1 MGHIEPVNGKL
12 YGTVME
18 AEILEQPPKT
28 GRDAKRD
35 AILRIALEAF
45 LTDGYAATSMS
56 TIAAKVGG
64 SKATLYNYF
73 TSKEELFSAVIAE
86 KCQDV
91 HQLLFETELEH
102 GDFRASLT
110 RFGERFLKL
119 VLSDEK
125 IAVFRLITA
134 ETARFPELGRAFYQS
149 GPLLGKKLLAQY
161 FDRAVAEGSLR
172 PGDTSVMSSHFF
184 ALCKGEV
191 HHRKL
196 WNVTSNPSDEE
207 IRTAI
212 GEAVEMFLAAYGS
225 ETE

>member
-1 MGHIEPVNGKL
+1 
-12 YGTVME
+12 ME

-28 GRDAKRD
+28 GRDARRD
-35 AILRIALEAF
+35 AILKIALEAF

-56 TIAAKVGG
+56 SIAAKVGG

-73 TSKEELFSAVIAE
+73 TSKEELFAAVIGE

-91 HQLLFETELEH
+91 HQLLYEVELEH

-110 RFGERFLKL
+110 RFGERFLQL

-125 IAVFRLITA
+125 VAVFRLVTA

-149 GPLLGKKLLAQY
+149 GPLQGKKILAQY
-161 FDRAVAEGSLR
+161 FDRAVAEGSLK
-172 PGDTSVMSSHFF
+172 PGDTSVMASHFF
-184 ALCKGEV
+184 ALCKGEI

-196 WNVTSNPSDEE
+196 WNVTSNPSDAE
-207 IRTAI
+207 IHATI
-212 GEAVEMFLAAYGS
+212 VETVSMFLAAYGA
-225 ETE
+225 EGV

>member
-1 MGHIEPVNGKL
+1 
-12 YGTVME
+12 ME
-18 AEILEQPPKT
+18 TEILEHRPKT

-45 LTDGYAATSMS
+45 LTEGYAATSMS

-91 HQLLFETELEH
+91 HQILFETELEH
-102 GDFRASLT
+102 ADFRASLIKL
-110 RFGERFLKL
+110 GERFLRL

-149 GPLLGKKLLAQY
+149 GPLQGKKLLAEY
-161 FDRAVAEGSLR
+161 FDRAVAEGSLK
-172 PGDTSVMSSHFF
+172 PGDTLAMASQFF
-184 ALCKGEV
+184 DLCKGEI

-196 WNVTSNPSDEE
+196 WNVTTNPSDEE
-207 IRTAI
+207 IRVSIDA
-212 GEAVEMFLAAYGS
+212 AVSMFLAAYG
-225 ETE
+225 TGGV

>member
-28 GRDAKRD
+28 GRDARRD

-56 TIAAKVGG
+56 SIAAKVGG

-73 TSKEELFSAVIAE
+73 TSKEELFAAVIAE

-91 HQLLFETELEH
+91 HRLLFEIELEH
-102 GDFRASLT
+102 GDFRTSLS
-110 RFGERFLKL
+110 RLAERFLGL

-125 IAVFRLITA
+125 VAIFRLITA

-149 GPLLGKKLLAQY
+149 GPLQGKKLLANY
-161 FDRAVAEGSLR
+161 FDRAVAEGNLK

-184 ALCKGEV
+184 SLCKGEM

-196 WNVTSNPSDEE
+196 WNVTPSPSDEE
-207 IRTAI
+207 IRATA
-212 GEAVEMFLAAYGS
+212 GDAVAMFLAAYGS
-225 ETE
+225 EGI

>member
-1 MGHIEPVNGKL
+1 
-12 YGTVME
+12 ME

-28 GRDAKRD
+28 GRDARRD
-35 AILRIALEAF
+35 AILKIALEAF
-45 LTDGYAATSMS
+45 LTEGYAATSMS
-56 TIAAKVGG
+56 TIAARVGG

-102 GDFRASLT
+102 DDFRASLT
-110 RFGERFLKL
+110 KFGERFVHLL
-119 VLSDEK
+119 LSDEK

-149 GPLLGKKLLAQY
+149 GPLQGKKLLAQY
-161 FDRAVAEGSLR
+161 FDRAVDEGSLK

-184 ALCKGEV
+184 ALCKGEI

-207 IRTAI
+207 IHTTIVDVVA
-212 GEAVEMFLAAYGS
+212 MFLAAYGA
-225 ETE
+225 EGV

>member
-1 MGHIEPVNGKL
+1 
-12 YGTVME
+12 ME

-28 GRDAKRD
+28 GRDARRD
-35 AILRIALEAF
+35 AILKIALEAF
-45 LTDGYAATSMS
+45 LTEGYAATSMS
-56 TIAAKVGG
+56 TIAARVGG

-102 GDFRASLT
+102 DDFRASLT
-110 RFGERFLKL
+110 KFGERFVHLL
-119 VLSDEK
+119 LSDEK

-149 GPLLGKKLLAQY
+149 GPLQGKKLLAQY
-161 FDRAVAEGSLR
+161 FDRAVDEGSLK

-184 ALCKGEV
+184 ALCKGEI

-207 IRTAI
+207 IHTTIVDVVA
-212 GEAVEMFLAAYGS
+212 MFLAAYGA
-225 ETE
+225 EGI

>member
-1 MGHIEPVNGKL
+1 
-12 YGTVME
+12 ME
-18 AEILEQPPKT
+18 AEILEQPPRT
-28 GRDAKRD
+28 GRDEQAGRD
-35 AILRIALEAF
+35 PENRPARPFCPTAMPPPRCRP
-45 LTDGYAATSMS
+45 SRRS
-56 TIAAKVGG
+56 VGG

-73 TSKEELFSAVIAE
+73 TSKEELFAAVIAE

-102 GDFRASLT
+102 ADFRASLT
-110 RFGERFLKL
+110 RFGERFLQL
-119 VLSDEK
+119 LLSDEK

-149 GPLLGKKLLAQY
+149 GPLRGKILLAQY
-161 FDRAVAEGSLR
+161 FDRAVAEGSLK

-196 WNVTSNPSDEE
+196 WNVTSHPSDEE
-207 IRTAI
+207 IRATI
-212 GEAVEMFLAAYGS
+212 EDAVSMFLAAYGADGV
-225 ETE
+225 

>member
-1 MGHIEPVNGKL
+1 
-12 YGTVME
+12 ME
-18 AEILEQPPKT
+18 SGILEQPPKT
-28 GRDAKRD
+28 GRDARRD
-35 AILRIALEAF
+35 AILKIALEAF

-86 KCQDV
+86 KCRDV

-102 GDFRASLT
+102 TDFRPSLT
-110 RFGERFLKL
+110 RFAERFLRL

-134 ETARFPELGRAFYQS
+134 ETARFPELGRAFYCS
-149 GPLLGKKLLAQY
+149 GPLQGKKFLAEY
-161 FDRAVAEGSLR
+161 FDRAVAEGNLK
-172 PGDTSVMSSHFF
+172 PGDTLVMAGHFF
-184 ALCKGEV
+184 DLCKGEL

-196 WNVTSNPSDEE
+196 WNVTPNPSNEE
-207 IRTAI
+207 IRTTA
-212 GEAVEMFLAAYGS
+212 AQSVSVFLAAYGG
-225 ETE
+225 EGV

>member
-1 MGHIEPVNGKL
+1 
-12 YGTVME
+12 ME
-18 AEILEQPPKT
+18 IEILEQPPKT
-28 GRDAKRD
+28 GRDARRD
-35 AILRIALEAF
+35 AILKIALEAF

-56 TIAAKVGG
+56 NIAAKVGG

-73 TSKEELFSAVIAE
+73 TSKEELFAAVIAE

-102 GDFRASLT
+102 DDFRASLT
-110 RFGERFLKL
+110 RFAERFLQL
-119 VLSDEK
+119 LLSDEK

-149 GPLLGKKLLAQY
+149 GPMRGKKLLAEY
-161 FDRAVAEGSLR
+161 FDRAVAEGSLK

-196 WNVTSNPSDEE
+196 WNVTQNPSDEE
-207 IRTAI
+207 IRVTA
-212 GEAVEMFLAAYGS
+212 GEAISMFLAAYGA
-225 ETE
+225 EGV